1 MGHAEELIDIF
12 AHFLMAP
19 GEAVELGGL
28 RSNSLT
34 ADNAPP
40 GATLDGALDDYTG
53 VCCCAACIAAA
64 PGTGR

>member
-1 MGHAEELIDIF
+1 
-12 AHFLMAP
+12 MAP

-28 RSNSLT
+28 HSNSLT

-40 GATLDGALDDYTG
+40 GVAPDGALDVCVG

-64 PGTGR
+64 AGTGR